1 VLQEV
6 VCAKGVDVDVSAHRN
21 ELRSGQVVQC
31 KVVMEELGDSDHV
44 CLGWSFSSRP
54 DLIVS
59 YTLCLTYLAEE
70 LLELVALDDTLR
82 LHA

>member
-1 VLQEV
+1 
-6 VCAKGVDVDVSAHRN
+6 
-21 ELRSGQVVQC
+21 
-31 KVVMEELGDSDHV
+31 MEELSDTNDV
-44 CLGWSFSSRP
+44 GLGRSFSSRP